1 MLVCFRVLFRGCG
14 LLQCEIDGIPKLSM
28 ETQAAM
34 STLGFRHDLVPMGS
48 GHHEAGVGCCARGSA
63 SSAGMVWWISAQNQM
78 GMRCIGKFEIC
89 TCAWSI
95 RCNTA

>member
-1 MLVCFRVLFRGCG
+1 
-14 LLQCEIDGIPKLSM
+14 
-28 ETQAAM
+28 M

-78 GMRCIGKFEIC
+78 GNNEAATFKDEEE
-89 TCAWSI
+89 A
-95 RCNTA
+95 